1 MIYLNKPYLPSL
13 EKYHSYIEEAFNN
26 QWLTNHGP
34 LVQRFKE
41 RLEEYLGV
49 SNLLPVANATV
60 GLQLAYKTFDLT
72 GDIITT
78 PYTFIATSSS
88 MKWVGLNPVFT
99 DIDEH
104 SLNLCPNGVSQLLE
118 QQNNPNMSAIVP
130 VHLYG
135 NPCNVKAFAQLAEKY
150 NVKLIYDAAQ
160 SFGVNINGKSV
171 LAQGDAS
178 VLSLHATKVFQS
190 VEGGAVVFKNAEDYE
205 RAFNLTNF
213 GIDSQTGEINSCGT
227 NAKMSEMHAAMG
239 LAILD
244 DIDNVIEKRKASV
257 ELYKSLL
264 ADYVEFPLWHENA
277 TQNGAYFPVI
287 FKSSIICDQVSE
299 LLKIQNIES
308 RKYFFPILNE
318 MPAFQKS
325 IFKGRGVADD
335 IPNRTLCLPLHYTL
349 SETEI
354 RKISEVILSEI
365 K

>member
-13 EKYHSYIEEAFNN
+13 EKYHSYVEEAFNN

-60 GLQLAYKTFDLT
+60 GLQIAYKTFDLA

-99 DIDEH
+99 DIDEN
-104 SLNLCPNGVSQLLE
+104 SLNLCPSKVRQFIE
-118 QQNNPNMSAIVP
+118 QKNNNNISAIVP

-135 NPCNVKAFAQLAEKY
+135 NPCNVNAFTNLAKEHHL
-150 NVKLIYDAAQ
+150 KLIYDAAQ
-160 SFGVNINGKSV
+160 SFGVEVNGQSV

-190 VEGGAVVFKNAEDYE
+190 VEGGAIVFKNKENYE
-205 RAFNLTNF
+205 RAFNMINF
-213 GIDSQTGEINSCGT
+213 GIDNQTGDINDCGI
-227 NAKMSEMHAAMG
+227 NGKMSEMHAAMG

-244 DIDNVIEKRKASV
+244 DIDKVIEKRLELV

-264 ADYVEFPLWHENA
+264 ADYVDFPLWHENA
-277 TQNGAYFPVI
+277 SQNGAYFPVI
-287 FKSSIICDQVSE
+287 FDNEDICNRVSE
-299 LLKIQNIES
+299 LLKENNIES
-308 RKYFFPILNE
+308 RKYFSPPLNATQYYNHILSAE
-318 MPAFQKS
+318 IS
-325 IFKGRGVADD
+325 ISNDYSS
-335 IPNRTLCLPLHYTL
+335 RTLCLPLHYSL
-349 SETEI
+349 SNRDI
-354 RKISEVILSEI
+354 KEVSRVVLSAI
-365 K
+365 